1 MQYHKHLRSTR
12 LLVLLL
18 VLVFLIPTNVNAVTA
33 SDPATP
39 RASHYLTSY
48 NTYPYNA
55 ALGKIRIYFNVTGVD
70 YMDDIGT
77 LNIQLYEST
86 DNVNWTWV
94 KVYRHDSTSGM
105 LAQNKIYHSGYVEYS
120 GTIGRYYKA
129 YVCIWA
135 GKDGDGDTRY
145 MWTQSQKATLFAG

>member
-1 MQYHKHLRSTR
+1 MLPRKYSLFVRAIAI
-12 LLVLLL
+12 LLIF
-18 VLVFLIPTNVNAVTA
+18 VFITPVYANATDIQT
-33 SDPATP
+33 SP
-39 RASHYLTSY
+39 RASYYLDSY

-70 YMDDIGT
+70 YMDEIGT
-77 LNIQLYEST
+77 LNIKILEST
-86 DNVNWTWV
+86 DNENWTWV
-94 KVYRHDSTSGM
+94 KTYTHDTTSGM
-105 LAQNKIYHSGYVEYS
+105 LGYNKIYHSGYVEYS

-145 MWTQSQKATLFAG
+145 MWTGSQKATLFAG